1 MGIRD
6 DSYVAS
12 SWPVLSVNDSLYLTP
27 CVGLSLKTVELI
39 NYSSQ
44 LARQTRHGN
53 KTFFVGVGL
62 KKDNFECEFLEDS
75 KASLIHYSVIF
86 KQIDFFDCRDI

>member
-12 SWPVLSVNDSLYLTP
+12 SWLPVLSVIDSLYLTP

-39 NYSSQ
+39 I
-44 LARQTRHGN
+44 ARSWQGKRDTEI
-53 KTFFVGVGL
+53 KL
-62 KKDNFECEFLEDS
+62 
-75 KASLIHYSVIF
+75 SLSGSG
-86 KQIDFFDCRDI
+86 

>member
-12 SWPVLSVNDSLYLTP
+12 SWLPVLSVNDSLYLTS

-39 NYSSQ
+39 I
-44 LARQTRHGN
+44 ARSWQGTRDTEI
-53 KTFFVGVGL
+53 KL
-62 KKDNFECEFLEDS
+62 
-75 KASLIHYSVIF
+75 SLSGSG
-86 KQIDFFDCRDI
+86 